1 MAKRVLKISEILET
15 EWVESIVTAT
25 NGIIILVVAG
35 LFYYLVPFRLAPQ
48 LRLAGHIIGAV
59 ALVIGVVILALAAHR
74 SWAVRQIPHVGF
86 FCPYCDMENQLV
98 STPTEDFDCDFCHRT
113 IHFQKGVPVPVRTIV
128 CPFCR
133 TEHRVATTVE
143 RYVCDRCNRLLKVP
157 AGPGNRAAVGA
168 TSSNEQDALLQN
180 YDVLLVAYDKRRE
193 NDLAFKLQNLMVVN
207 LPEARRLLSTAST
220 KTPLIVSHNLSQRKA
235 EAVRRQLQELGAT
248 ASLRS
253 TAVAGPSPAKRS

>member
-1 MAKRVLKISEILET
+1 MAKRVLKISEILEN

-25 NGIIILVVAG
+25 NGLIILAVAG
-35 LFYYLVPFRLAPQ
+35 LFYYLVQFRLAPP
-48 LRLAGHIIGAV
+48 LRLAGHVIGAV
-59 ALVIGVVILALAAHR
+59 AIVLGIVILALAAHR

-86 FCPYCDMENQLV
+86 FCPYCDMENHLV

-113 IHFQKGVPVPVRTIV
+113 IHFQNGTPVPVRTIV

-143 RYVCDRCNRLLKVP
+143 RYVCDRCNRLLKVT
-157 AGPGNRAAVGA
+157 AGSGNRAAVGA
-168 TSSNEQDALLQN
+168 DTSNEQDALLQN
-180 YDVLLVAYDKRRE
+180 YDVLLVAYDRRRE

-207 LPEARRLLSTAST
+207 LREARQLLGTVST
-220 KTPLIVSHNLSQRKA
+220 KTPLIVCHSLSQRKA

-253 TAVAGPSPAKRS
+253 AASTGPTPSKRS